1 MGGKLKTLLAVRVRA
16 LLADERAVSA
26 SEYAIMLALI
36 AAGSITIIGTIG
48 RDFQNVYM
56 AIAGALPG

>member
-1 MGGKLKTLLAVRVRA
+1 MTGKLKTLLTAPARA

-36 AAGSITIIGTIG
+36 VAGSITIIGTIG
-48 RDFQNVYM
+48 RDFQSVYM
-56 AIAGALPG
+56 AIAGALPE